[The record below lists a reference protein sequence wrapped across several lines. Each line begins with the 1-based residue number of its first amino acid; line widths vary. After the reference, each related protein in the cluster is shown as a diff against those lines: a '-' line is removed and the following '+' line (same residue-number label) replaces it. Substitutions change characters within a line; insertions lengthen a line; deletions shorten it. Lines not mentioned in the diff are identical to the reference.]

1 MQNKSANHYGIWV
14 YIRKLVAVAFSPVR
28 QENCHMSGESRIW
41 GSKTMFTIIKR
52 SAIALVS
59 VIVAIGA
66 PAVAQDDAS
75 ETALSEITVTAQR
88 REQSV
93 LDIPSALSVLSGDS
107 IRDQQLFT
115 SHDLELAV
123 PGLTFHEVSGT
134 SQVTLRGIG
143 TGYAGPALGNS
154 VAIYTDE
161 HYISNQ
167 VGAVEVFYD
176 MERVEVLKGPQP
188 TLYGRNA
195 TGGTL
200 QFITN
205 KPNLDATAGYADVGY
220 AELDTTTIEGM
231 INLPLGD
238 TFAVRVA
245 GKYWDR
251 GEGHVTNINTGDKIT
266 GENEYT
272 RIRAQALFQPNDR
285 FKAILKVEYGESS
298 GDEPLRRQN
307 AVGQLCGLCVGG
319 DDGAALGW
327 YETDQTPQATVDQ
340 NVVDTWGYN
349 PMGGDSHGRYREV
362 DTLALNM
369 EWAISDNL
377 TLTSATQQRE
387 VMQNGGQDQDSNFED
402 RQTAFGAKTTAPG
415 EPDGIVYKSLTQE
428 LRLTSESDGRF
439 DFTAGLFFSDDD
451 NAFTF
456 GLGGSLYNP
465 LTYVAPNFD
474 DVESFAVYLEGYYDL
489 TDDLTL
495 TIGGRYTDDEVS
507 HAVIGGPFGTYEQT
521 ENFDAF
527 TPRVALNYRGDWGS
541 AYASF
546 SKGFKAGGFNSPS
559 FATSPRI
566 EPEQIDAF
574 EIGAKFTPQD
584 NVQVDVA
591 LFSYDW
597 RDLQIAV
604 IDTSS
609 LGISQENAA
618 AAEIQGMEFGFRWA
632 ANEMVSMGTAYTY
645 LNGRYLNY
653 SNASGF
659 IPASQ
664 APGAV
669 GDERGMVRSSLNY
682 TGTRTAQTPENSIAA
697 DLTVDFD
704 VSSNWS
710 GKFVTLVSYTDDYD
724 MIPGGGGPVGL
735 SIQDS
740 YTIVNLSLE
749 VANESGLSARLYVD
763 NATDEEY
770 LFESQTTAY
779 GGYQGA
785 GFPRIF
791 GVSIRKT
798 W

>member
-1 MQNKSANHYGIWV
+1 
-14 YIRKLVAVAFSPVR
+14 
-28 QENCHMSGESRIW
+28 
-41 GSKTMFTIIKR
+41 MFTIIKR
-52 SAIALVS
+52 SSIALVS

-93 LDIPSALSVLSGDS
+93 MDIPSALSVLSGDD
-107 IRDQQLFT
+107 IRDQLLTT

-123 PGLTFHEVSGT
+123 PGLTFHEVSGS
-134 SQVTLRGIG
+134 SQVTLRGVG

-154 VAIYTDE
+154 VAIYTDDN
-161 HYISNQ
+161 YISNQ
-167 VGAVEVFYD
+167 IGAVEVFYD

-195 TGGTL
+195 TGGTI

-205 KPNLDATAGYADVGY
+205 KPNLDATAGYVEAGY
-220 AELDTTTIEGM
+220 SELDTTSIEGM
-231 INLPLGD
+231 FNLPLGD
-238 TFAVRVA
+238 TFAVRLA

-272 RIRAQALFQPNDR
+272 RYRVQARFQPNDQFNAI
-285 FKAILKVEYGESS
+285 FKYEYGESS

-307 AVGQLCGLCVGG
+307 AVGQLCQLCVGG

-327 YETDQTPQATVDQ
+327 YETDQTPQAIVDQ
-340 NVVDTWGYN
+340 NVIDSWGRN
-349 PMGGDSHGRYREV
+349 PMGRDSHARYREV

-369 EWAISDNL
+369 EWAISDTL

-387 VMQNGGQDQDSNFED
+387 VSQSGGQDQDANFED
-402 RQTAFGAKTTAPG
+402 RQSAFGAKNTTVPG

-456 GLGGSLYNP
+456 GVGGSLFNP
-465 LTYVAPNFD
+465 FTYVAPNFD

-495 TIGGRYTDDEVS
+495 TIGGRYTDDEVT
-507 HAVIGGPFGTYEQT
+507 HAVIGGPFGGPFVQT

-559 FATSPRI
+559 FALQTRV

-584 NVQVDVA
+584 NVQIDVA
-591 LFSYDW
+591 LFNYDW
-597 RDLQIAV
+597 KDLQIAI
-604 IDTSS
+604 IDTGS

-618 AAEIQGMEFGFRWA
+618 AAEVQGMEFGFRWA
-632 ANEMVSMGTAYTY
+632 ANEVVSMGADYTY
-645 LNGRYLNY
+645 LNGQYLNY
-653 SNASGF
+653 DNASGF
-659 IPASQ
+659 IPAWQ

-669 GDERGMVRSSLNY
+669 GDERGLVRSSLNFS
-682 TGTRTAQTPENSIAA
+682 GTRTAQTPENSFSA
-697 DLTVDFD
+697 DLTVNFD
-704 VSSNWS
+704 LSSNWS
-710 GKFVTLVSYTDDYD
+710 GKFVTLVSYSDEYD
-724 MIPGGGGPVGL
+724 MIPGAGGPAQL
-735 SIQDS
+735 TMQDS
-740 YTIVNLSLE
+740 YTIVNLALDIE
-749 VANESGLSARLYVD
+749 NESGLSMRLYVD

-770 LFESQTTAY
+770 LFESQTTNY
-779 GGYQGA
+779 GGYQGV
-785 GFPRIF
+785 GFPRLF